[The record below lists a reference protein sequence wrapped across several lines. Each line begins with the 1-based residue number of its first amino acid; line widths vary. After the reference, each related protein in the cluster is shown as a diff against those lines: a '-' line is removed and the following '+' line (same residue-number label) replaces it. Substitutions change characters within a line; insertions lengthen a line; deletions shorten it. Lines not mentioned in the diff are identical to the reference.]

1 TALVWGPDGKL
12 YVTENGGTVNVLT
25 IAFGDPDPND
35 GDGTLKFFVTDAV
48 QMSLADQGGIQ
59 NHNDDGSEDGKSARQ
74 VTGIDVTKQFDADG
88 NQLFVQP
95 DGSISTNPTDEPA
108 VTIYVTSSDKD
119 VGAGGGG
126 GDINLDTNSGVI
138 TMFEHTSSDN
148 WSQTDIVRGLP
159 RSEENHATNGL
170 EIIQELDSDGKL
182 VSERM
187 IVASGGNANTGAP
200 SHNFAGQQEQPL
212 SAAILEVDVTGLK
225 AAPVLDDNGRAYV
238 YDLPT
243 LDDPTRPGADDNND
257 PNGGNDGLNSATYDH
272 EDPFVTIYSPGYRNA
287 YDVEVTEDG
296 RVWTYDNG
304 ANNQWGGRPVGE
316 NSSGNGTTNPAQD
329 AGYISTNLNNGDGKA
344 DDTINTHGEWAPSNN
359 DNFHEITRSDDLEGR
374 SLSVGAFGA
383 PATFTD
389 PDGNV
394 QVYGGHPNPTRAEG
408 ALAGLLFSPNNG
420 VNNAYLL
427 VSSEDSYGNG
437 SSDFAQVIAF
447 LEAEEASNGLLA
459 DGELTDRVIE
469 VDPGVAYDIYTVAGG
484 GVAVVAGGTAPA
496 GGIFHGTSGLP
507 ADIADIVS
515 VTNEIEG
522 DYLEGGRGDGAL
534 DSGKGSINGL
544 AEYTSTIFDDG
555 TTKMSGAILATS
567 FGGSIVIMGRN
578 EDGTVTSVQQ
588 GINAK
593 AADRS
598 TYDAVG
604 KPLGISVVGDD
615 FSDRG
620 LVQAFQGSV
629 WTAVYQDDF
638 SGVSIEILQPNNG
651 AVPLAG
657 SIPVDPDD
665 ADFDGVDKFNDPFE
679 FSADNGYALAA
690 GQTIT
695 LDFDANS
702 ANFGGSISGTGL
714 LGAALDGP
722 NSTAGPLASAP
733 GTDNIQEAGATANQ
747 DARTGSYLT
756 NAGDTEDPSLQRDGL
771 FDLEG
776 NIIPGGNA
784 PILQIKEV
792 VPGTMVGAENTAR
805 DALHTGIRPDDDVK
819 RISATMRIDNWIA
832 SAGAVAAGQ
841 LTGMTYGDGTQS
853 NFLRLVFGEV
863 NGQPGIEV
871 GYEIGDANYTKLAE
885 LPVAALSVATNT
897 KVDLRL
903 EISDIGGSYSVAA
916 QYRVGTSETIV
927 DAAFIDIELD
937 GGNGFDL
944 PEGVLRDV
952 LDGTHTITSGDT
964 VLTSGA
970 AIGVVAETTD
980 GNPLNAID
988 IPQLDIEA
996 FGNEI
1001 IATTEAEA
1009 EADGTSSFD
1018 TVVYTGGTADIA
1030 LAASVENFDGSGST
1044 ADYDITANELDNRI
1058 DVGEGA
1064 NVITTGDG
1072 ADTVRGTLAE
1082 LDGDDITDFSE
1093 DDQVVIEGAT
1103 LATLDISY
1111 AAGTAIVGF
1120 GGGRNLT
1127 FSGPDFDAFEPAA
1140 GDETFDFKQIS
1151 GGVV

>member
-1 TALVWGPDGKL
+1 
-12 YVTENGGTVNVLT
+12 
-25 IAFGDPDPND
+25 
-35 GDGTLKFFVTDAV
+35 
-48 QMSLADQGGIQ
+48 
-59 NHNDDGSEDGKSARQ
+59 
-74 VTGIDVTKQFDADG
+74 
-88 NQLFVQP
+88 
-95 DGSISTNPTDEPA
+95 
-108 VTIYVTSSDKD
+108 SD
-119 VGAGGGG
+119 
-126 GDINLDTNSGVI
+126 
-138 TMFEHTSSDN
+138 
-148 WSQTDIVRGLP
+148 
-159 RSEENHATNGL
+159 
-170 EIIQELDSDGKL
+170 
-182 VSERM
+182 
-187 IVASGGNANTGAP
+187 
-200 SHNFAGQQEQPL
+200 
-212 SAAILEVDVTGLK
+212 
-225 AAPVLDDNGRAYV
+225 Y
-238 YDLPT
+238 
-243 LDDPTRPGADDNND
+243 
-257 PNGGNDGLNSATYDH
+257 
-272 EDPFVTIYSPGYRNA
+272 
-287 YDVEVTEDG
+287 
-296 RVWTYDNG
+296 
-304 ANNQWGGRPVGE
+304 
-316 NSSGNGTTNPAQD
+316 
-329 AGYISTNLNNGDGKA
+329 
-344 DDTINTHGEWAPSNN
+344 
-359 DNFHEITRSDDLEGR
+359 
-374 SLSVGAFGA
+374 
-383 PATFTD
+383 
-389 PDGNV
+389 
-394 QVYGGHPNPTRAEG
+394 
-408 ALAGLLFSPNNG
+408 
-420 VNNAYLL
+420 
-427 VSSEDSYGNG
+427 
-437 SSDFAQVIAF
+437 AQVIAF

-1044 ADYDITANELDNRI
+1044 AGYNITANELDNRI

-1111 AAGTAIVGF
+1111 AAGSAIVGF

-1127 FSGPDFDAFEPAA
+1127 FSGPDFTAFEAAA

-1151 GGVV
+1151 GGVVLTRIPLEQLVVAVNAGTTSYTFDVNGED

>member
-1 TALVWGPDGKL
+1 
-12 YVTENGGTVNVLT
+12 
-25 IAFGDPDPND
+25 
-35 GDGTLKFFVTDAV
+35 
-48 QMSLADQGGIQ
+48 
-59 NHNDDGSEDGKSARQ
+59 
-74 VTGIDVTKQFDADG
+74 
-88 NQLFVQP
+88 
-95 DGSISTNPTDEPA
+95 
-108 VTIYVTSSDKD
+108 
-119 VGAGGGG
+119 
-126 GDINLDTNSGVI
+126 
-138 TMFEHTSSDN
+138 
-148 WSQTDIVRGLP
+148 
-159 RSEENHATNGL
+159 
-170 EIIQELDSDGKL
+170 
-182 VSERM
+182 
-187 IVASGGNANTGAP
+187 
-200 SHNFAGQQEQPL
+200 
-212 SAAILEVDVTGLK
+212 
-225 AAPVLDDNGRAYV
+225 
-238 YDLPT
+238 
-243 LDDPTRPGADDNND
+243 
-257 PNGGNDGLNSATYDH
+257 
-272 EDPFVTIYSPGYRNA
+272 
-287 YDVEVTEDG
+287 
-296 RVWTYDNG
+296 
-304 ANNQWGGRPVGE
+304 
-316 NSSGNGTTNPAQD
+316 
-329 AGYISTNLNNGDGKA
+329 
-344 DDTINTHGEWAPSNN
+344 APSNN

-1151 GGVV
+1151 GGVVLTRIPLEQLVVAVNAGTTSYTFDVNGEDVTFLADQGGSAPAAQFVTAGSDGGGGSKIYNGGGSASTVQAQDFGPGALSELHWDERSSAEKYYGYEIPVVENGTYRVDIYSAEIFHGVVGSTFENNKRVFDVVIEGETVADNFDHFDIDPSAPAKEIIHSYEFEITDGAFTLDIDARGSAGGIDQPKLSA